1 MKQDVLKLAKLWH
14 PQPNKFI
21 FSIQIIIFCFISASV
36 QLDLCLINIFCSL
49 KELFWG
55 CCCWTPLTTT
65 PGPPWCPP
73 MQSYQTAE
81 PFFGFSQQDELNS
94 SECEYFVL
102 WKVPPG
108 PLWFLI
114 VEPPKCSQLPFSQCA
129 VKSSCVWAFPHR
141 PCDKIGSQFLSS
153 PGGLHPHGPGAV
165 PLKVAVG
172 PLGLYSLD
180 PDPLPSRPCSQTCLV
195 HFEINDLVISTEF
208 FWIFLILVSF

>member
-1 MKQDVLKLAKLWH
+1 MKQDALKLAKLWH

-73 MQSYQTAE
+73 MQSYHTVD
-81 PFFGFSQQDELNS
+81 PFFGISQQDELNS

-129 VKSSCVWAFPHR
+129 VKSSCVWAFPH
-141 PCDKIGSQFLSS
+141 PVTKLEASSSVHQGASILMGLVLALSR
-153 PGGLHPHGPGAV
+153 L
-165 PLKVAVG
+165 L
-172 PLGLYSLD
+172 LD
-180 PDPLPSRPCSQTCLV
+180 LWV
-195 HFEINDLVISTEF
+195 ST
-208 FWIFLILVSF
+208 L

>member
-1 MKQDVLKLAKLWH
+1 MKQDALKLAKLWH

-129 VKSSCVWAFPHR
+129 DKSSCVWAFPH
-141 PCDKIGSQFLSS
+141 PKILWQNVGQVPQFTMGASILMGLVLALSRLLLDLMVSTIEILFSDLYSASYANSDYGKFSCKFLSS
-153 PGGLHPHGPGAV
+153 P
-165 PLKVAVG
+165 
-172 PLGLYSLD
+172 
-180 PDPLPSRPCSQTCLV
+180 
-195 HFEINDLVISTEF
+195 
-208 FWIFLILVSF
+208 W